1 MDNKVVKYDALSD
14 MFSFLRMGSFRLSDV
29 DISSLEE
36 NCQMLVQMMTQK
48 TAGQRRNKPNDV
60 DFNML
65 DAVTNN
71 IVIGALT
78 LYLSGSLDKLKEEST

>member
-14 MFSFLRMGSFRLSDV
+14 MFSFLRMGSIRLSEA

-36 NCQMLVQMMTQK
+36 NCRMLVQAMTQK
-48 TAGQRRNKPNDV
+48 TAGQRRYKPNDV
-60 DFNML
+60 DFRIL

-71 IVIGALT
+71 IVLGALT
-78 LYLSGSLDKLKEEST
+78 LYISGSLDKLKEETT

>member
-14 MFSFLRMGSFRLSDV
+14 MFSFLRMGSIRLSDV

-36 NCQMLVQMMTQK
+36 NCRMLVQMMTQK
-48 TAGQRRNKPNDV
+48 TSGQRRYKPNDV
-60 DFNML
+60 DFNIL

-78 LYLSGSLDKLKEEST
+78 LYLSGGLDKVKVEST

>member
-14 MFSFLRMGSFRLSDV
+14 MFSFLRMGSFQLSEV

-36 NCQMLVQMMTQK
+36 NCRMLVQMMTQK

-60 DFNML
+60 DFGLL
-65 DAVTNN
+65 DAITNN

-78 LYLSGSLDKLKEEST
+78 LYLSGSLDKLKEEAK

>member
-14 MFSFLRMGSFRLSDV
+14 MFSFLRMGSIRLSDV
-29 DISSLEE
+29 DISGLEE
-36 NCQMLVQMMTQK
+36 NCRMLVQMITQK
-48 TAGQRRNKPNDV
+48 TAGQRRYKPNDV
-60 DFNML
+60 DFRLL

-71 IVIGALT
+71 IVLGALT

>member
-14 MFSFLRMGSFRLSDV
+14 MFSFLRMGSFQLSEV
-29 DISSLEE
+29 DISGLEE
-36 NCQMLVQMMTQK
+36 NCRMLVQMMTQK
-48 TAGQRRNKPNDV
+48 TSGQRRYKPNDV
-60 DFNML
+60 DFNIL

>member
-14 MFSFLRMGSFRLSDV
+14 MFSFLRMGGIRLSKA

-36 NCQMLVQMMTQK
+36 NCRMLVMALTQK
-48 TAGQRRNKPNDV
+48 TAGQQRYKPNDV
-60 DFNML
+60 DFRLL

>member
-14 MFSFLRMGSFRLSDV
+14 MFSFLRMGSIRLSDV

-36 NCQMLVQMMTQK
+36 NCQMLVQMITQK
-48 TAGQRRNKPNDV
+48 TGGQRRYKPNDV
-60 DFNML
+60 DFRML

-71 IVIGALT
+71 IVLGALS
-78 LYLSGSLDKLKEEST
+78 LYISGSLDKLKEEPT

>member
-14 MFSFLRMGSFRLSDV
+14 MFSFLRMGSFQLSEV
-29 DISSLEE
+29 DISGLEE

-48 TAGQRRNKPNDV
+48 TTGQRRYKPNDV
-60 DFNML
+60 DFRLL

-78 LYLSGSLDKLKEEST
+78 LYLSGSLDKLKEEAT

>member
-14 MFSFLRMGSFRLSDV
+14 MFSFLRMRSIRLSEA

-36 NCQMLVQMMTQK
+36 NCRMLVRMMTQK
-48 TAGQRRNKPNDV
+48 TAGQQRYKPNDV
-60 DFNML
+60 DFRML

-71 IVIGALT
+71 IVLGALT
-78 LYLSGSLDKLKEEST
+78 LYISGSLDKLKEESK

>member
-14 MFSFLRMGSFRLSDV
+14 MFSFLRMGSIRLSDV

-36 NCQMLVQMMTQK
+36 NCRMLVQMMTQK
-48 TAGQRRNKPNDV
+48 TSGQRRYKPNDV
-60 DFNML
+60 DFRML

-71 IVIGALT
+71 IVLGALT
-78 LYLSGSLDKLKEEST
+78 LYISGSLDKLKGEPT

>member
-14 MFSFLRMGSFRLSDV
+14 MFSFLRMGSFQLSEV
-29 DISSLEE
+29 DISGLEE
-36 NCQMLVQMMTQK
+36 HCRMLVQMMTQK
-48 TAGQRRNKPNDV
+48 TSGKRRYKPNDV
-60 DFNML
+60 DFRLL

>member
-14 MFSFLRMGSFRLSDV
+14 MFSFLRMGSIRLSEA

-36 NCQMLVQMMTQK
+36 HCRMLVQMMTQK
-48 TAGQRRNKPNDV
+48 SAGQRRYKQNDV
-60 DFNML
+60 DFSLL
-65 DAVTNN
+65 DAITNN

>member
-14 MFSFLRMGSFRLSDV
+14 MFSFLRMGSIRLSEE

-36 NCQMLVQMMTQK
+36 NCRMLVQMMTQK
-48 TAGQRRNKPNDV
+48 TAGQRRDKPNDV
-60 DFNML
+60 DFRLL
-65 DAVTNN
+65 DAITNN

-78 LYLSGSLDKLKEEST
+78 LYLSGSLDKLKEESA

>member
-14 MFSFLRMGSFRLSDV
+14 MFSFLRMGSIRLSEA

-36 NCQMLVQMMTQK
+36 NCRMLVQMMTQK
-48 TAGQRRNKPNDV
+48 TAGQRRYKPNDV
-60 DFNML
+60 DFSLL
-65 DAVTNN
+65 DAITNN

-78 LYLSGSLDKLKEEST
+78 LYLSGGLDKLKEEAT